1 VSTPPA
7 RPGFLTF
14 ARRFAEN
21 PSQVGA
27 IAPSGA
33 ALANRMVRTLDLKR
47 GQTCIEIGPGTGA
60 FTGRLA
66 AMARERGARLVLVER
81 DPVFVRHLRA
91 LHPEVETI
99 EGDARDLPALLAA
112 HGIAGVDRI
121 LSGLPFRSL
130 PPDVRAAIATAMGA
144 VLRPGGMLVQ
154 FTYFTREPLDRPC
167 AADAGL
173 SGRRTH
179 FVVANVPPAFVW
191 RYEKR
196 REA

>member
-21 PSQVGA
+21 PAQVGA

-33 ALANRMVRTLDLKR
+33 ALANRMVRTLDLQR
-47 GQTCIEIGPGTGA
+47 GDTCVEIGPGTGA

-66 AMARERGARLVLVER
+66 AAARDHGARLVLVER
-81 DPVFVRHLRA
+81 DPVFVRHLAA
-91 LHPEVETI
+91 LHPGEVII
-99 EGDARDLPALLAA
+99 EGDACDLPRLLA
-112 HGIAGVDRI
+112 GRGMGRVERI

-130 PPDVRAAIATAMGA
+130 PPQVRTALASAMGEA
-144 VLRPGGMLVQ
+144 LKPGGVLVQ
-154 FTYFTREPLDRPC
+154 FTYFTREPLDR
-167 AADAGL
+167 ASATAAGL

-196 REA
+196 RDA